1 MTGAGCGNRAPR
13 IARER
18 AVGGARHS
26 PRPAK
31 EAIHADRRPPD
42 AEAAALLRSLA
53 QKTGTSFAP
62 PTTKAEASREIER
75 LKKLAESPRHE
86 REHERRAVSEGLAT
100 GTSAAR
106 VREDEVEGYG
116 STARWR

>member
-1 MTGAGCGNRAPR
+1 MPTDD
-13 IARER
+13 
-18 AVGGARHS
+18 
-26 PRPAK
+26 RPTQK
-31 EAIHADRRPPD
+31 QQRYLH
-42 AEAAALLRSLA
+42 SLA

-75 LKKLAESPRHE
+75 LKKLAQSPRHE